1 MTINAIPTILR
12 YQDLQKLFKVSRS
25 SLDRWEAKNTFP
37 RRINIGENSVGW
49 RSDEVQ
55 EWLQERTHTKQGAK

>member
-1 MTINAIPTILR
+1 MVNSIPEILR
-12 YQDLQKLFKVSRS
+12 FQDLQKLFKVSRS

-49 RSDEVQ
+49 RSDEVHQ
-55 EWLQERTHTKQGAK
+55 WLQERSNTKEELR